1 MKFRILLELLV
12 NIAIA
17 GEKSNDTDCMAVHK
31 QEFIVI
37 KKVGREDAKVY
48 LFSCDVRGNV
58 PVGYYSIGRLNLDEF
73 CRQ

>member
-1 MKFRILLELLV
+1 MYLSKIESFPLKFRILLELLV

-37 KKVGREDAKVY
+37 KKVGR
-48 LFSCDVRGNV
+48 
-58 PVGYYSIGRLNLDEF
+58 
-73 CRQ
+73 

>member
-1 MKFRILLELLV
+1 MYLSKIESFPLKFRILSELLV

-37 KKVGREDAKVY
+37 KKVG
-48 LFSCDVRGNV
+48 
-58 PVGYYSIGRLNLDEF
+58 
-73 CRQ
+73 